1 MRGGNDTLKSV
12 DLTISIDK
20 NADVGKADIF
30 PRLIKR
36 ANGNDQS
43 DWIMDQFNVF
53 FSDVDKIWHVDCG
66 DDSTDIF
73 EARMLNEV
81 KNHYKRRGFVQEE
94 IAKMLGVTDNTFSD
108 KKNKAEELLSE
119 NNIKD

>member
-1 MRGGNDTLKSV
+1 
-12 DLTISIDK
+12 
-20 NADVGKADIF
+20 
-30 PRLIKR
+30 
-36 ANGNDQS
+36 
-43 DWIMDQFNVF
+43 
-53 FSDVDKIWHVDCG
+53 
-66 DDSTDIF
+66 
-73 EARMLNEV
+73 MLNEV